1 MGSAALRMPRMRCS
15 PRLDASR
22 RLTDEL
28 MPRIVGSEMS
38 VPVTVIAAG
47 FAVAGGVVLVTGL
60 RRPRDSCGE
69 FMAALAARAANIP
82 DGPLAPALQ
91 TLRREHHHARD
102 QWAMAR
108 AAAAE
113 AQRRYDEARAAV
125 PSKCGACPPCVTAKP
140 A

>member
-1 MGSAALRMPRMRCS
+1 
-15 PRLDASR
+15 
-22 RLTDEL
+22 
-28 MPRIVGSEMS
+28 MS

-60 RRPRDSCGE
+60 RRPRDSCE
-69 FMAALAARAANIP
+69 QFMSALAARCADLQTAEERIRVAGGHHDSVDATLRTALAEPAAHVP